1 MTTRKITINQVC
13 KLNAETI
20 GSKNTTKIIH
30 YLDTSSITRNKIE
43 NIQVL
48 DSRIAPFPSRA
59 KRKVKEGTIIYSTVR
74 PEQEHYGFI
83 EKRYE
88 NLIVSTGFITIDVI
102 DQDIDPKYIYYL
114 LIQKHIT
121 DYLQTIAVNN
131 VSSYPSINPDDLGNL
146 KFEIPKEKDEQK
158 KIANVLSALD
168 LKIELNNRINS
179 ELEAM
184 AKTLYDYWFVQF
196 DFPDAHGKPYKTSGG
211 KMVWNE
217 ELKKEIPEG
226 WKVKK
231 ICELAETASGGTP
244 KSTIQRYYENGNIP
258 WVNSG
263 ELNSLYIFEVKKF
276 ITEEGLKN
284 SSAKMLPENSILV
297 ALYGAT
303 AGKVSM
309 LKVKACTNQAVC
321 AVLPK
326 NQEYIN
332 IIRFTIQDLYNH
344 LVKMSSGSARDN
356 LSQDIIKNIKVIV
369 PNKDSLKQF
378 NNIVNPCIDKIVM
391 NIKEN
396 ILYAELR
403 DWLLPMLMNG
413 KVKVE

>member
-1 MTTRKITINQVC
+1 MYNSIKLRKVVNYSEDRINSNNVLLKDFVTVDNLLPNKGGITI
-13 KLNAETI
+13 AENMPPQ
-20 GSKNTTKIIH
+20 GGALSQYKK
-30 YLDTSSITRNKIE
+30 E
-43 NIQVL
+43 NILVGNIRPYLKKIWFANRDGGSTADVL
-48 DSRIAPFPSRA
+48 VF
-59 KRKVKEGTIIYSTVR
+59 KVKSEYYPKFVYYAMFRDDFFDHMMRGKKGTKMPRGDKNQIL
-74 PEQEHYGFI
+74 EF
-83 EKRYE
+83 
-88 NLIVSTGFITIDVI
+88 LIP
-102 DQDIDPKYIYYL
+102 DIKYTS
-114 LIQKHIT
+114 Q
-121 DYLQTIAVNN
+121 Q
-131 VSSYPSINPDDLGNL
+131 
-146 KFEIPKEKDEQK
+146 
-158 KIANVLSALD
+158 KIANVLSVLD
-168 LKIELNNRINS
+168 SKIELNNRINS

-196 DFPDAHGKPYKTSGG
+196 DFPDANGKPYKTSGG
-211 KMVWNE
+211 KMVWNK